1 MSAVAY
7 KAKCVH
13 TYQYIP
19 LLGYTYNLQ
28 SFLVTLFLDTSGVS
42 THVVKVFIMMDCNF
56 DSVRCLFIL

>member
-28 SFLVTLFLDTSGVS
+28 SFLVTLFLDIRY
-42 THVVKVFIMMDCNF
+42 THVVKI
-56 DSVRCLFIL
+56 SS

>member
-28 SFLVTLFLDTSGVS
+28 SFLVTLFLET
-42 THVVKVFIMMDCNF
+42 
-56 DSVRCLFIL
+56 

>member
-7 KAKCVH
+7 KAKC
-13 TYQYIP
+13 TRNQQYIP
-19 LLGYTYNLQ
+19 LLGYNLQ